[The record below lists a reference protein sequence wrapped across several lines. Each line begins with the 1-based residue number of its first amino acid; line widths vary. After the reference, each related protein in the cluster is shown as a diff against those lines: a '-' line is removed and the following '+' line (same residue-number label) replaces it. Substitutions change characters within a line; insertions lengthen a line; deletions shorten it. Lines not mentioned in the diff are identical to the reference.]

1 MTTGLFSFED
11 VVHNHLSIGDVA
23 DCLACAQTRADMAL
37 SAAAYHAAR
46 EAAQAA
52 PMLTRVPVLVGA
64 RVSGNRRNARRSH
77 SRKTGTLSSVA

>member
-11 VVHNHLSIGDVA
+11 AVHNHLSIGDVA

-46 EAAQAA
+46 EAALVA
-52 PMLTRVPVLVGA
+52 PVLTRVPVLVDG
-64 RVSGNRRNARRSH
+64 RVSRNTRAAKRQH
-77 SRKTGTLSSVA
+77 TGTLSSVA